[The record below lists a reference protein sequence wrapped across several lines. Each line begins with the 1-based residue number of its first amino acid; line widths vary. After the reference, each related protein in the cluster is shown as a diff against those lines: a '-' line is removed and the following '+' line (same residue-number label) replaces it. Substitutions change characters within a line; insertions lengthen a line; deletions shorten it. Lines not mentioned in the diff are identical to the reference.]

1 MVRPKEFGDMLTEA
15 VRQIALRERKSILIV
30 QDELGYGLERESG
43 GSAIEYWRKG
53 HIPSR
58 PAEVEQLARLIAA
71 RAELP
76 REWMERF
83 ARYGNVEQVAALCDS
98 LYPAMPS
105 AQPSIFLR
113 RAASPEVAVLVDLAP
128 FVVGPPITHCAQF
141 FGREAELKRIFDG
154 LSRLPLANFAVVG
167 AQRSGKTSLLH
178 YMKNITRAAPG
189 QLRAGQRADW
199 LKHPEQYRW
208 VFVDFQ
214 DIRMC
219 RQESLL
225 RYILTE
231 LGFPIPS
238 PCTLMQFMD
247 VMIDNLRQPTVVIFD
262 ELEAALAAPELD
274 LRFWWSLRSLGAN
287 QSSGLLSFIIASK
300 ETPDVQANSFGKPSP
315 FFNIFQRMN
324 LGPIAASAAN
334 DLLDRTPRPFAA
346 AERAWIIEQSGCY
359 PVLLQILADALLEA
373 LETGDTRDWRSEGL
387 RRIAPYRSLKG

>member
-1 MVRPKEFGDMLTEA
+1 MARLKEFGDMLSEA

-58 PAEVEQLARLIAA
+58 PGEIEQLARLIAA
-71 RAELP
+71 RADLP
-76 REWMERF
+76 REWMQRF
-83 ARYGNVEQVAALCDS
+83 AHYGNAEQPAALCDA
-98 LYPAMPS
+98 LYPPAPMPNIY
-105 AQPSIFLR
+105 AR
-113 RAASPEVAVLVDLAP
+113 RPAAREQAVLVDLAP

-141 FGREAELKRIFDG
+141 FGREAELKRMFDG

-167 AQRSGKTSLLH
+167 AQRTGKSSLLH

-199 LKHPEQYRW
+199 LRRPAQYRW

-225 RYILTE
+225 RYILAE
-231 LGFPIPS
+231 LGLPIPA

-247 VMIDNLRQPTVVIFD
+247 VMIDNLRQPTVVLFD
-262 ELEAALAAPELD
+262 EIEAALAAPELD
-274 LRFWWSLRSLGAN
+274 IHFWWSLRSLGAN
-287 QSSGLLSFIIASK
+287 QSEGLLSFLIASNQS
-300 ETPDVQANSFGKPSP
+300 PDVQASSYGKPSP
-315 FFNIFQRMN
+315 FFNIFQRLN
-324 LGPIAASAAN
+324 LGPIAAAAASE
-334 DLLDRTPRPFAA
+334 LLDRAPCPFAA
-346 AERAWIIEQSGCY
+346 AERAWILEQSGCY
-359 PVLLQILADALLEA
+359 PALLQILANTLLEA
-373 LETGDTRDWRSEGL
+373 LGSGDTSEWRAEGL

>member
-1 MVRPKEFGDMLTEA
+1 MVRPKEFGQMLTEA
-15 VRQIALRERKSILIV
+15 VREIALRERKSVQIV

-58 PAEVEQLARLIAA
+58 PGEAEQLARMVAA
-71 RAELP
+71 RTKLP

-83 ARYGNVEQVAALCDS
+83 ARYGNVEHPGALCDA
-98 LYPAMPS
+98 LYPPKPAAPS
-105 AQPSIFLR
+105 VYAR
-113 RAASPEVAVLVDLAP
+113 RAGPPEQAVLVDLAP

-178 YMKNITRAAPG
+178 YMRNITRAAPG
-189 QLRAGQRADW
+189 QLRAGQRTDW
-199 LKHPEQYRW
+199 LKRPDQYRW

-231 LGFPIPS
+231 LGFPIPL

-247 VMIDNLRQPTVVIFD
+247 VMIDNLRQPTVVLFD
-262 ELEAALAAPELD
+262 EIEAALAAPELD
-274 LRFWWSLRSLGAN
+274 MPFWWSLRSLGAN

-300 ETPDVQANSFGKPSP
+300 ETPDVQASSFGKPSP

-324 LGPIAASAAN
+324 LGPIAAAAAN
-334 DLLDRTPRPFAA
+334 QLLDRTPRPFAA
-346 AERAWIIEQSGCY
+346 AERAWMIEQSGCY
-359 PVLLQILADALLEA
+359 PVLLQILANALLEA
-373 LETGDTRDWRSEGL
+373 LESGDTNDWRGEGL